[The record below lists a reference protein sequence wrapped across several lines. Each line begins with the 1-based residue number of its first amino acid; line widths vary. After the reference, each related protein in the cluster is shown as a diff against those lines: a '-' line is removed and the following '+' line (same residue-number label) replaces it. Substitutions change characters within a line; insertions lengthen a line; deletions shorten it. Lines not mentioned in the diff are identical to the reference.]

1 MLFCK
6 SFHGMIK
13 KSLQGHF
20 LNPNYYFYGLSSLQ
34 DSKTINRNKIFA
46 GVMLRVV
53 SIFITF
59 QKII

>member
-1 MLFCK
+1 
-6 SFHGMIK
+6 MIK
-13 KSLQGHF
+13 KSLQGYF
-20 LNPNYYFYGLSSLQ
+20 LNPNYYFYGLWSLQ